1 MERNRDN
8 FEDFGGDS
16 PNEKDRESESFGDE
30 TPEFSQDDASES
42 PERKTV
48 IRAGDEWFDPMW
60 LRANGAR
67 VNEDGEVER
76 IGASALEPGRVPV
89 LVLVEDALN
98 SARPGEE
105 MESRMRAW
113 GAMAWKRRRAPGA
126 SGGGRV
132 PTLLEQLDLSDR
144 ERRAWIEQNP
154 FAVFWAATATPKDGP
169 GRRRRSPRR
178 GLN

>member
-42 PERKTV
+42 PERETV
-48 IRAGDEWFDPMW
+48 IRAGDEWFDPTW

-67 VNEDGEVER
+67 LNDAGEVER
-76 IGASALEPGRVPV
+76 ISESALPRGRVPV
-89 LVLVEDALN
+89 LVLVEDAIDL
-98 SARPGEE
+98 AAPGEE

-113 GAMAWKRRRAPGA
+113 GAMAWRRRRAPGVR
-126 SGGGRV
+126 SGGRV
-132 PTLLEQLDLSDR
+132 LTLLEQLDISER
-144 ERRAWIEQNP
+144 ERRAWIEKNP
-154 FAVFWAATATPKDGP
+154 FAIFWAATAHKRSQL
-169 GRRRRSPRR
+169 RRRAPRPPA
-178 GLN
+178 